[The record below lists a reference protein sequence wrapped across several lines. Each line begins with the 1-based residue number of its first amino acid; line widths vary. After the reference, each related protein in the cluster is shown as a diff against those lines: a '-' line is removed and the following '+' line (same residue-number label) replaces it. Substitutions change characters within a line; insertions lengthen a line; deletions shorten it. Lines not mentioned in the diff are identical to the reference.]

1 MRSRGHGH
9 GSASVALLH
18 ADGRSLHLVG
28 RFDYCRAS
36 SQSLAAR
43 YDSGGAR
50 VHYHDSGHELL
61 FRQESYFQHLFGV
74 KEPGW
79 VGTVEVPSGTCT
91 LFAPELPK
99 SYAVWHVRGVFV
111 TLELDAVAAM
121 A

>member
-1 MRSRGHGH
+1 MTVGVLLGWSLARANEKRRQRANISPPFRRIITGHDDRGHSIVTSH
-9 GSASVALLH
+9 D
-18 ADGRSLHLVG
+18 DGILRHF
-28 RFDYCRAS
+28 FD
-36 SQSLAAR
+36 
-43 YDSGGAR
+43 
-50 VHYHDSGHELL
+50 
-61 FRQESYFQHLFGV
+61 GV

-99 SYAVWHVRGVFV
+99 SYAVWHVCGVFV